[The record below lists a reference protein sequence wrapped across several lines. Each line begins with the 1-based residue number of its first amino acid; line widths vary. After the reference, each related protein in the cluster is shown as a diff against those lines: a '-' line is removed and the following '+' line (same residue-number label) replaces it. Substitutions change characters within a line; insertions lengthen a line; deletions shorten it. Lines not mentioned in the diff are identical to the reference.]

1 MEVCCSGSLLL
12 RWQGERKADKSQA
25 KNAAATDPK
34 LRAEILS
41 EIDILADD
49 DQKKKQKQQREQDGE
64 DDNATSSLPTTV
76 PGTPTVF
83 ETVEQAN
90 EFRKRHRIKIY
101 GNDVPNPFATFEDLA
116 SAPYDL
122 LPTLYNNVKQSKYAT
137 PTPIQMQ
144 SIPIMMKVST
154 TWCSASQYKQKLT
167 VANSK
172 GSGCDRVCTDWFG

>member
-154 TWCSASQYKQKLT
+154 TWCSAS
-167 VANSK
+167 
-172 GSGCDRVCTDWFG
+172 